1 MIFKRTSLLLRC
13 LNKNAS
19 LFDKWKKRYLN
30 DGSIEEIIYEKDNI
44 RIIFQEDVREHIVNF
59 FVLDSQKRIA
69 KVYFREV
76 FLGKNLTNT
85 DEFKKSI
92 LELGNKNNI
101 EEQEIKIYIDFL
113 KRFKLI

>member
-44 RIIFQEDVREHIVNF
+44 RIIFQKKHI
-59 FVLDSQKRIA
+59 A
-69 KVYFREV
+69 
-76 FLGKNLTNT
+76 T
-85 DEFKKSI
+85 KKSRI
-92 LELGNKNNI
+92 FYTFVKN
-101 EEQEIKIYIDFL
+101 FTA
-113 KRFKLI
+113 